1 MGGGGWWKPILV
13 LNFDQAEQKGQCS
26 AVMHF
31 VVEIARGNT
40 MGHNKIELVKAQAG
54 RGKLNILKLE
64 RLNEIPDD
72 FNSNNISFI

>member
-1 MGGGGWWKPILV
+1 MVHKFVMGGGGWWKPILV

-40 MGHNKIELVKAQAG
+40 VGHNKI
-54 RGKLNILKLE
+54 
-64 RLNEIPDD
+64 
-72 FNSNNISFI
+72 